1 MSRNGDIGHYL
12 SRYSVAPLT
21 GEESL
26 YRPHPSTEEKP
37 MCRMGYFPHQF
48 LFGLAEFHGAVW
60 FERPYAGQG
69 GGVSALALPKLCQS
83 PQMSE
88 N

>member
-1 MSRNGDIGHYL
+1 M
-12 SRYSVAPLT
+12 APLT

-37 MCRMGYFPHQF
+37 MCRKGYLHRHF
-48 LFGLAEFHGAVW
+48 LFGFVEFHAAVW

-83 PQMSE
+83 PQISE
-88 N
+88 SYEL